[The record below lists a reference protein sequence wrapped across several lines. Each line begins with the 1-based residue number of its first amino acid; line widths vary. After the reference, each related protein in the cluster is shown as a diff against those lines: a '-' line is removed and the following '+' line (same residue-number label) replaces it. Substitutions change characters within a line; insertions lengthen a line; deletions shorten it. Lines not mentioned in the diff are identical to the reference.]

1 MVRFTFVNGETK
13 DFDYAWDKVGPK
25 LQHCGIRMFLP
36 KPGVLITLNSNT
48 IIMVENF
55 PEETEEV
62 TVVDLSEPEPV
73 VEPEP
78 EKEPKKSTEDER
90 ERVLNAMKE
99 LSECTHE
106 EREFYYQKVK
116 SGPKGKQKEIH
127 RYFPVCV
134 KCGVRERYVKT
145 ATVSEEEQLNAK
157 LWDK

>member
-1 MVRFTFVNGETK
+1 MIRFTFTSGKEQ
-13 DFDYAWDKVGPK
+13 DFNYNWEKLAPK
-25 LQHCGIRMFLP
+25 LQFAGMRMFRP
-36 KPGVLITLNSNT
+36 KADVMIPLNSNT
-48 IIMVENF
+48 IALIENF

-145 ATVSEEEQLNAK
+145 DSVTEEEQLNAK